1 MYIKVCDRCGR
12 QTNNGPAFL
21 LPTTVK
27 NGTYQIGGVWFGEDV
42 VLCDDCLKDFKDF
55 QYNHDSFKIEWVKT
69 NE

>member
-1 MYIKVCDRCGR
+1 MYIKLCDRCGK

-27 NGTYQIGGVWFGEDV
+27 NGAYQIGGVWFGEDI
-42 VLCDDCLKDFKDF
+42 VLCDDCLKEFEDFR
-55 QYNHDSFKIEWVKT
+55 YNHKSFELKWVEK